1 MARPLKITLYA
12 VGAVVLLFIVAAI
25 SFILLFDPNDFRE
38 RIATETREATGRE
51 LLIEGD
57 LDVSFFPWLA
67 IGMGKTS
74 LGNAPGFGEQPFA
87 SFESAKLSVRLLP
100 LLFGGNVSIG
110 TAELDSLQINLAVAR
125 NGRSNWQDLL
135 QDSAADALAA
145 AEPDAHD
152 RDPLSLDIASINVN
166 DASLIYSDAQSGD
179 TYRLTDINLSS
190 GRVAAGEAVPLSAG
204 LNFEMQP
211 ADMRGDAEFETTIR
225 FDTDEQTITL
235 GEIEMSLVGV
245 EMSANFDPIDYA
257 SELVMTGSLRVDAFS
272 LPSLMARLNIEP
284 PETVDPGALG
294 KIYLDSQATIT
305 TSKVTLAD
313 VELVIDDTTMRGE
326 VTLALDGSGRIGFGL
341 QGDSIDLDG
350 YMAPV
355 PEATSS
361 AADEVPVE
369 IPVDLIRTLNLSGSL
384 QVGAAN
390 LTGMKFENVDV
401 KIQARDGDLRLR
413 PVTAN
418 LFDGTYKG
426 DVRINAT
433 GATPVLSVNE
443 NISGVNLGAL
453 AKAMFDTEQVTGTI
467 SGSFVLSGSGADLA
481 AIQQDLDGNL
491 NFELLDGAFEG
502 TDVWYELRRARALL
516 KQERAPEPVLPAR
529 TQFSNVRASGPVTD
543 GIFRNNDLLA
553 ELPFMRLTGKGSV
566 DLPKAEIDYQLTARV
581 LEKPEFA
588 SGATEEELNEF
599 TEAVIPLRISGPL
612 ASPSIKPDLE
622 GMLKQKVRDELE
634 DRLLDKLLG
643 GDDEEAVEG
652 ETTEK
657 KKKKKDKE
665 DILED
670 ALKDIFDR

>member
-1 MARPLKITLYA
+1 MARPLKIALYVVA
-12 VGAVVLLFIVAAI
+12 AVVLLFIVAAI
-25 SFILLFDPNDFRE
+25 SFVLLFDPNDFRE
-38 RIATETREATGRE
+38 RIATETKEATGRE

-74 LGNAPGFGEQPFA
+74 LGNAPGFGDEPFA

-110 TAELDSLQINLAVAR
+110 TAELDSLQVNLAVAR

-135 QDSAADALAA
+135 QGSDAATDP
-145 AEPDAHD
+145 EAHD
-152 RDPLSLDIASINVN
+152 GESLSLDIASFSVN
-166 DASLIYSDAQSGD
+166 NASLTYSDAQSGD
-179 TYRLTDINLSS
+179 TYRLTDINLAS

-211 ADMRGDAEFETTIR
+211 ADLRGDAEFETTIS
-225 FDTDEQTITL
+225 FDTDAQTITL
-235 GEIEMSLVGV
+235 GEIAMSLVGV
-245 EMSANFDPIDYA
+245 EMSANFDLIDYA
-257 SELVMTGSLRVDAFS
+257 SELVMKGRLQVDAFS

-305 TSKVTLAD
+305 ASKVTLAD

-350 YMAPV
+350 YMEPA
-355 PEATSS
+355 PEAAGS
-361 AADEVPVE
+361 AADDVPVE

-384 QVGAAN
+384 QIAAAN

-413 PVTAN
+413 PVTAD

-433 GATPVLSVNE
+433 GAKPMLSVNE
-443 NISGVNLGAL
+443 NVSGVNLGAL

-491 NFELLDGAFEG
+491 NVELLDGAFEG

-516 KQERAPEPVLPAR
+516 KQEPAPEPVLPAR
-529 TQFSNVRASGPVTD
+529 TQFSNVTASGRVTD

-566 DLPKAEIDYQLTARV
+566 DLPKAEVDYQLTARV

-588 SGATEEELNEF
+588 SGATEEELKEF
-599 TEAVIPLRISGPL
+599 TEAVIPLQISGPL

-622 GMLKQKVRDELE
+622 GMLKQKVKDEIE

-643 GDDEEAVEG
+643 GDDDEAAEG
-652 ETTEK
+652 ETTE
-657 KKKKKDKE
+657 KKKKDKE